1 MSAFWK
7 SEYTS
12 PLGTLHLVT
21 DEQAV
26 RQVSFS
32 SSMDA
37 YTEDGTGQPVMQQLK
52 AELDAYFA
60 GELRAFSVPL
70 AMDDTAFRLRVWEQL
85 RKIPYGQ
92 TISYQGLAIRL
103 GDPKCIRAAGTAN
116 GKNPIAIIVPCHR
129 VIGQQGSLVGYAGEL
144 WRKRWL
150 LDHEARFAHGLR
162 SLFD

>member
-1 MSAFWK
+1 MTAYWK

-12 PLGTLHLVT
+12 PLGTLHLLT
-21 DEQAV
+21 DERAV

-32 SSMDA
+32 PSVDA
-37 YTEDGTGQPVMQQLK
+37 DAEDGTGQPVMQQLK

-70 AMDDTAFRLRVWEQL
+70 AMDDTAFRLRVWQQL